1 MESLLAGSVAGQ
13 SRLDIFENIVLFC
26 FFSPFFKK
34 KYARNVFE
42 SFSCPHLKAK
52 TMEIPALQG
61 MRCMMY
67 EIIVFVN
74 ICIRPSTRDYKP
86 LFSKISFCRA
96 LFKRCVFG
104 DRGFQREPMDGV
116 PN

>member
-1 MESLLAGSVAGQ
+1 
-13 SRLDIFENIVLFC
+13 
-26 FFSPFFKK
+26 
-34 KYARNVFE
+34 
-42 SFSCPHLKAK
+42 
-52 TMEIPALQG
+52 MEIPALQG
-61 MRCMMY
+61 MCCMMY

-74 ICIRPSTRDYKP
+74 ICIRPSTRDDKP

-104 DRGFQREPMDGV
+104 DRGFQREPMYGV